1 MQDQDAAAFLHFYA
15 FLLVIFL
22 LENLPSKTSQLCK
35 ADMRVGGKMI
45 GRDLSSI
52 KAKKAAVENVQMEL
66 KS

>member
-22 LENLPSKTSQLCK
+22 LEKLPSKTL
-35 ADMRVGGKMI
+35 RVGGKMI